1 MSVLLIV
8 LLAVLSIIPALIVA
22 VILWLRNEAIRGDI
36 LTCTLRTE
44 TSSREVNHLLSE
56 YQSLKMAIQD
66 AEISSHSVKQKM
78 VSIEESFVNL
88 NNKWVSRERA
98 EKATMKR
105 EEKEKARE
113 IEVDEI
119 PGTEQ
124 QGMFTF
130 PQPADVQAS
139 PAVRRR
145 KFGEPI

>member
-1 MSVLLIV
+1 MNVLLIV

-22 VILWLRNEAIRGDI
+22 VILWLRNEAIRGDV

-78 VSIEESFVNL
+78 ISIEESFVNL

-98 EKATMKR
+98 EKATIKR
-105 EEKEKARE
+105 EEKDKARE

-124 QGMFTF
+124 QSLFAF
-130 PQPADVQAS
+130 PQPADVQTS